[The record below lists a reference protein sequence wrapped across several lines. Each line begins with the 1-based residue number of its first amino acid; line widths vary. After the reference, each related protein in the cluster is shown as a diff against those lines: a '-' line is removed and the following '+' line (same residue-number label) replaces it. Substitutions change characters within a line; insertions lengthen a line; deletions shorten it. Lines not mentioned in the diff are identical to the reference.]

1 MVMAAP
7 HHSPLSRVP
16 LFVFILLDPFD
27 PSVCASKQL
36 LLKRAFE
43 CALSALPCS
52 TTIHTIHHLIAT
64 TDTMLVPIFLQ
75 RWILLNAVRVCT
87 IVACALVIASTIRTL
102 RLNFSRYPS
111 TPASGYYLGT
121 DIPTSFLGVFWS
133 TLHHVCLC
141 VVLGTVVLAEL
152 SLPVPALH
160 RLFKNTLP
168 FLGPNWGTAFLGVL
182 MMLLSADLL
191 SRPGQGNFAA
201 ASAWVLAALGLVNVA
216 TGCVWR
222 AKAKLL
228 RSPMAWKADVAERM
242 DKLAEAK
249 AKAEKV
255 FDSLPVPVTAKE
267 KVTKAAQGHAKGLLG
282 MLGMRK
288 ESPQPVQEKT
298 PARDAHFTPAAT
310 AAPTIFTPP
319 LPSAVVM
326 SRSAVPP
333 APSIFSPSPAPAP
346 ARALAVAPAPAA
358 TPAAAPALHI
368 HTRSRSSSCLSS
380 STASTS
386 SVYTLDLPQPPAP
399 TLKTVRFDMLTPPSR
414 TPPAEKTLC
423 IDATPPSAGIEC
435 DRSPS
440 VLASLQAAMLEAH
453 AKASSI
459 PPKKS
464 LYLGSSQWR
473 QEYARTES
481 PSQPPHD
488 DPDSTHRPYTFV

>member
-1 MVMAAP
+1 
-7 HHSPLSRVP
+7 
-16 LFVFILLDPFD
+16 
-27 PSVCASKQL
+27 
-36 LLKRAFE
+36 
-43 CALSALPCS
+43 
-52 TTIHTIHHLIAT
+52 
-64 TDTMLVPIFLQ
+64 MLVPIFLQ

-346 ARALAVAPAPAA
+346 ARALAEAPAPQRHRQRHQQRHQRCTSTLARGRPRAYRAA
-358 TPAAAPALHI
+358 RHPPRQCTRWTCRNRPHPHSRRCDSTCSRHPRALRPQKRRSASMPRRPAQGSNA
-368 HTRSRSSSCLSS
+368 
-380 STASTS
+380 
-386 SVYTLDLPQPPAP
+386 
-399 TLKTVRFDMLTPPSR
+399 TV
-414 TPPAEKTLC
+414 
-423 IDATPPSAGIEC
+423 
-435 DRSPS
+435 PS
-440 VLASLQAAMLEAH
+440 VLASLQAAMLEA
-453 AKASSI
+453 
-459 PPKKS
+459 PPKPPPS
-464 LYLGSSQWR
+464 RPRNPSTWAAPSGARNTHAPNHPPNPRTTTRLY
-473 QEYARTES
+473 T
-481 PSQPPHD
+481 
-488 DPDSTHRPYTFV
+488 PDLTPLSDLV

>member
-1 MVMAAP
+1 
-7 HHSPLSRVP
+7 
-16 LFVFILLDPFD
+16 
-27 PSVCASKQL
+27 
-36 LLKRAFE
+36 
-43 CALSALPCS
+43 
-52 TTIHTIHHLIAT
+52 
-64 TDTMLVPIFLQ
+64 MLVPFFLQ

-87 IVACALVIASTIRTL
+87 IVACTLVIAANIRTL
-102 RLNFSRYPS
+102 RLNFSHYPS

-228 RSPMAWKADVAERM
+228 RSPMAWKAEVAERM
-242 DKLAEAK
+242 DKLADAK
-249 AKAEKV
+249 ANAEKV
-255 FDSLPVPVTAKE
+255 VDALPVPVTAKE
-267 KVTKAAQGHAKGLLG
+267 KVAKAAQGHAKGLFG
-282 MLGMRK
+282 MLGMGK

-298 PARDAHFTPAAT
+298 PAAVANLMPPAPAAP

-326 SRSAVPP
+326 SRSAAPP
-333 APSIFSPSPAPAP
+333 APFAHSPSPAPVPALAP
-346 ARALAVAPAPAA
+346 ASAPTA
-358 TPAAAPALHI
+358 TVTPAPALHV

-464 LYLGSSQWR
+464 LYLGSSKWR

-481 PSQPPHD
+481 PSQPPQD
-488 DPDSTHRPYTFV
+488 DPDSSHRPYNFV